1 MAPMNNELMTLTLP
15 ELTGLIEAWGFPR
28 FRAKQVHEWI
38 HRHHCTS
45 FDAMSN
51 VPAPLRQRLAQ
62 EYPFEEFSLID
73 RQVSSD
79 GTRKYVFKL
88 SDGCLVET
96 VGMPTHR
103 QDGVIERLSVC
114 VSSQV
119 GCPMACAF
127 CATGREGLTRNLQA
141 GEIVR
146 QIATVQKDFEAR
158 VSNVVVMGQGEPF
171 LNYDEVLSA
180 LRMVNSTDDLHI
192 GARHITI
199 STCGIISGIER
210 LSDEPEQFTL
220 AISLHSAVQST
231 RDELMPKVS
240 QQPLPLLKTALKN
253 YTQKTR
259 RRVSLEYLLIK
270 NVNDSEEQLRALL
283 DLCRGLLCHINLLPM
298 NPVEGAPFQPATEK
312 TVRHW
317 MKTLEAEGVEISMR
331 KSRGSDI
338 DGACGQLKNRI
349 VSRET

>member
-62 EYPFEEFSLID
+62 EYPLEEFSLVD

-141 GEIVR
+141 GEIVQ
-146 QIATVQKDFEAR
+146 QIVAVQKDFETR

-210 LSDEPEQFTL
+210 LSDEPEQFT
-220 AISLHSAVQST
+220 S
-231 RDELMPKVS
+231 
-240 QQPLPLLKTALKN
+240 PLLP
-253 YTQKTR
+253 
-259 RRVSLEYLLIK
+259 
-270 NVNDSEEQLRALL
+270 RA
-283 DLCRGLLCHINLLPM
+283 
-298 NPVEGAPFQPATEK
+298 
-312 TVRHW
+312 
-317 MKTLEAEGVEISMR
+317 
-331 KSRGSDI
+331 
-338 DGACGQLKNRI
+338 
-349 VSRET
+349 

>member
-62 EYPFEEFSLID
+62 EYPFEEFSLVD
-73 RQVSSD
+73 RQASSD

-103 QDGVIERLSVC
+103 QDGAIERLSVC

-141 GEIVR
+141 GEIVQ
-146 QIATVQKDFEAR
+146 QIAAAQKDFEAR

-253 YTQKTR
+253 YTQKTG

-270 NVNDSEEQLRALL
+270 NVNDSDEQLRALL

>member
-62 EYPFEEFSLID
+62 EYPFEEFSLVD

-103 QDGVIERLSVC
+103 QDGAIERLSVC

-127 CATGREGLTRNLQA
+127 CATGREGPTRNLQA
-141 GEIVR
+141 GEIVQ

-158 VSNVVVMGQGEPF
+158 VSNIVVMGQGEPV

-180 LRMVNSTDDLHI
+180 LRMVNSADDLHI

-253 YTQKTR
+253 YTQKTG

-270 NVNDSEEQLRALL
+270 NVNDSDEQLRALL
-283 DLCRGLLCHINLLPM
+283 DLCRGLLCHITLLPM

-317 MKTLEAEGVEISMR
+317 MRTLEAEGVEISMR

>member
-62 EYPFEEFSLID
+62 EYPFEEFSLVD
-73 RQVSSD
+73 RQASSD

-103 QDGVIERLSVC
+103 QDGAIERLSVC

-141 GEIVR
+141 GEIVQ
-146 QIATVQKDFEAR
+146 QIAAAQKDFEAR

>member
-1 MAPMNNELMTLTLP
+1 
-15 ELTGLIEAWGFPR
+15 
-28 FRAKQVHEWI
+28 
-38 HRHHCTS
+38 
-45 FDAMSN
+45 
-51 VPAPLRQRLAQ
+51 
-62 EYPFEEFSLID
+62 
-73 RQVSSD
+73 
-79 GTRKYVFKL
+79 
-88 SDGCLVET
+88 
-96 VGMPTHR
+96 
-103 QDGVIERLSVC
+103 
-114 VSSQV
+114 
-119 GCPMACAF
+119 MACAF

-141 GEIVR
+141 GEIVQ
-146 QIATVQKDFEAR
+146 QIAAAQKDFEAR

>member
-1 MAPMNNELMTLTLP
+1 
-15 ELTGLIEAWGFPR
+15 
-28 FRAKQVHEWI
+28 
-38 HRHHCTS
+38 
-45 FDAMSN
+45 
-51 VPAPLRQRLAQ
+51 
-62 EYPFEEFSLID
+62 
-73 RQVSSD
+73 
-79 GTRKYVFKL
+79 
-88 SDGCLVET
+88 
-96 VGMPTHR
+96 
-103 QDGVIERLSVC
+103 
-114 VSSQV
+114 
-119 GCPMACAF
+119 MACAF

-253 YTQKTR
+253 YTQKTG

-270 NVNDSEEQLRALL
+270 NVNDSEEQLLALL

-298 NPVEGAPFQPATEK
+298 NPVEGAPFQPAAEK

-317 MKTLEAEGVEISMR
+317 MRTLEAEGVEISMR

>member
-62 EYPFEEFSLID
+62 EYPFEEFSLVD

-103 QDGVIERLSVC
+103 QDGAIERLSVC

-141 GEIVR
+141 GEIVQ

-158 VSNVVVMGQGEPF
+158 VSNIVVMGQGEPF

-180 LRMVNSTDDLHI
+180 LRMVNSADDLHI

-253 YTQKTR
+253 YTQKTG

-298 NPVEGAPFQPATEK
+298 NPVEGAPFQPAAEK

-317 MKTLEAEGVEISMR
+317 MRTLEAEGVEISMR

>member
-51 VPAPLRQRLAQ
+51 VPASLRQRLAQ
-62 EYPFEEFSLID
+62 EYPFEEFSLVD

-103 QDGVIERLSVC
+103 QDGAIERLSVC

-127 CATGREGLTRNLQA
+127 CATGREGLTRSLQA
-141 GEIVR
+141 GEIVQ
-146 QIATVQKDFEAR
+146 QIVAVQKDFETR

-199 STCGIISGIER
+199 STCGIISGIKR

-253 YTQKTR
+253 YTQKTG

-270 NVNDSEEQLRALL
+270 NVNDSDEQLRALL

-312 TVRHW
+312 IVRHW
-317 MKTLEAEGVEISMR
+317 MRTLEAEGVEISIR